1 MAQIDEAVITAAR
14 GYLFTAP
21 VGTAPPRP
29 SVLEAADFDPRLF
42 GTAQYKITVSGD
54 PDSFTLKAGTTGP
67 STTALDLSSTPEE
80 ILSAIE
86 ALPSVGV
93 GNVDVKGKDAA
104 TGLTVSVIGDLS
116 GKTLTFSG
124 TATGGTSPEV
134 TVEQLASPNGWEN
147 LGHTSREDLP
157 EFGYKGGE
165 YDLRGTWQQKRLRLV
180 QDKSIPVDS
189 VTIKLEQW
197 DVETMELYFGKDAA
211 PEEDGVFGV
220 DGNFVPVERALL
232 IIIVDG
238 DIAIGFYSPKAA
250 FTREA
255 AIKTPLDDF
264 VALPVKAV
272 FLNLGAR
279 RLYDWISSALFKKEL
294 TP

>member
-1 MAQIDEAVITAAR
+1 MAQIDNAVITAAQ
-14 GYLFTAP
+14 GFLFTAP

-42 GTAQYKITVSGD
+42 GTQKLSVTVTGD
-54 PDSFTLKAGTTGP
+54 PDTFTLSVGASPT
-67 STTALDLSSTPEE
+67 STLPGDATAEE
-80 ILSAIE
+80 VTSALE
-86 ALPSVGV
+86 ALPSVGI
-93 GNVDVKGKDAA
+93 GNIDVKGTVAD
-104 TGLTVSVIGDLS
+104 GFSVYPIGELT
-116 GKTLTFSG
+116 GKTLTVTG
-124 TATGGTSPEV
+124 TATGGTGTPAVSV
-134 TVEQLASPNGWEN
+134 TVATAPNGWEN

-157 EFGYKGGE
+157 DFGYKGGE
-165 YDLRGTWQQKRLRLV
+165 YDLKGTWQQKRLRLV

-197 DVETMELYFGKDAA
+197 DVETMELYFGADAA
-211 PEEDGVFGV
+211 ADEDGVFGV

-238 DIAIGFYSPKAA
+238 DIAVGFYSPKAA

-255 AIKTPLDDF
+255 AIKTPLDEF

-279 RLYDWISSALFKKEL
+279 RLYDWISSALFKKTI

>member
-1 MAQIDEAVITAAR
+1 MALIDNAVITAAQ
-14 GYLFTAP
+14 GWLFTAP

-29 SVLEAADFDPRLF
+29 TVFDAADFDPRLF
-42 GTAQYKITVSGD
+42 GVQKLHIALTGA
-54 PDSFTLKAGTTGP
+54 PDSFVLHESTHDTASLAGD
-67 STTALDLSSTPEE
+67 ATPEE
-80 ILSAIE
+80 VISALE

-93 GNVDVKGKDAA
+93 GNVDVKIA
-104 TGLTVSVIGDLS
+104 TGGYDVYVIGELS
-116 GKTLTFSG
+116 GKTLTLTG
-124 TATGGTSPEV
+124 TATGGSGTPAV
-134 TVEQLASPNGWEN
+134 TVTVAAAPNGWEN

-157 EFGYKGGE
+157 DFGYKGGE
-165 YDLRGTWQQKRLRLV
+165 YDLKGTWQQKRLRLV

-197 DVETMELYFGKDAA
+197 DVETMELYFGADAA
-211 PEEDGVFGV
+211 PDEDGVFGV

-232 IIIVDG
+232 ILIVDG
-238 DIAIGFYSPKAA
+238 DIIVGFYSPKAA
-250 FTREA
+250 VTREA

-279 RLYDWISSALFKKEL
+279 RLYDWISTALFKKA